1 MQAQATRQKQQAIT
15 SAQSLTCVQTLLR
28 ASLGCITYLRDLLP
42 QDNFSSSY
50 LTSGPSNPGSSF
62 DSLPSSQS
70 SSSGPGGFKIM
81 TVNRGW
87 SAEADKL
94 LDYLEKGIFDA
105 IERQYLKSFIFAI
118 YLDQEDPNNLA
129 EAYTFEF
136 TYVRVPGTDTVVPIM
151 SLGEDMSKMKLHD
164 GVASRD
170 PVVRA
175 IAQSRVPTL
184 ADVKRSLKSM
194 VKQLISAVN
203 QMDKLPNRK
212 FVTFKLFYNPQTP
225 AGYEPPNFAAGD
237 AERDRFVFTTHNP
250 DEAPDKWSIGRLET
264 GFHSLSLE
272 ITSVSS
278 ILPGASSTD
287 ALPFGGTTS
296 SATLL
301 PTTSASRVAEA
312 AAQRIAAHA
321 RRVVWDAEALCRAD
335 SKDVDAEGEPD
346 PDYAEKPAPQDAWAP
361 LGVRDEEGAII
372 DLATART
379 QGIDIDKFAGDAMD
393 VDGGNVP
400 GTLEIVYGGASDSA
414 SQNLAEMATRRSAS
428 HDHTQPLTIST
439 QPLPS
444 VDVAASDSDDSR
456 DSHSERGALGGM
468 GSSPLTSPLPPS
480 SDDEAPTDEILD
492 METQRLPS
500 GRDHNH
506 KHKPEGVE
514 SFLNATASAGKRQ
527 RQHDS
532 IASFSPT
539 PPPAPE
545 DIDSTPTM
553 VASSSHGPADA
564 KKSPTPPEKMD
575 DDDVLT
581 PIPTPTPVK
590 QDEENVDTDPVRC
603 DCGVQQ
609 DDTEAILCDGCGR
622 WHHLWCMGFHSTH
635 DKRIPQR
642 FICFTCALERDENW
656 AIVRLQP
663 WCAELLNKFAQLALF
678 RRAIKLVEEH
688 SPESSKAFTE
698 LIGCEPLVAG
708 QLFKRLEAE
717 GFIALQSDLED
728 IDAKVV
734 KKGKKKARKSIRR
747 TRYVFIHASRR
758 TSRYAS
764 YFAPEPKAEIRVMG
778 MEGVVRPLSLSRSS
792 SALDCFESN
801 YAELDADIRG
811 QVNPPKPPPAPKSR
825 RQAVFEDAQTQAETQ
840 IAPPPTASKRK
851 AVEDEDERD
860 GKKIKISVAA
870 AVDLYD

>member
-70 SSSGPGGFKIM
+70 STSGPGGFKIM

-129 EAYTFEF
+129 EAYTFDF
-136 TYVRVPGTDTVVPIM
+136 TYVRVPGTSTVVPIM

-164 GVASRD
+164 GAASRD

-225 AGYEPPNFAAGD
+225 AGYEPPNFTAGD

-250 DEAPDKWSIGRLET
+250 DEAPDKWSIGKLET

-278 ILPGASSTD
+278 ILPGAFSTD
-287 ALPFGGTTS
+287 GLPFGGTTS
-296 SATLL
+296 TAALL

-312 AAQRIAAHA
+312 AAQRTAAHA

-346 PDYAEKPAPQDAWAP
+346 PDFGDTPGPQDAWAP
-361 LGVRDEEGAII
+361 LGVRDDDGAII
-372 DLATART
+372 DVATART
-379 QGIDIDKFAGDAMD
+379 QGINIDKSAGDVMD
-393 VDGGNVP
+393 VDSNIAS
-400 GTLEIVYGGASDSA
+400 GTLEVVYGGASDSA
-414 SQNLAEMATRRSAS
+414 SQYLAEIAVKRTDSLE
-428 HDHTQPLTIST
+428 HTQPLSIST
-439 QPLPS
+439 QPLQS
-444 VDVAASDSDDSR
+444 ANATASDSEDERDSR
-456 DSHSERGALGGM
+456 SGRSVMGI
-468 GSSPLTSPLPPS
+468 GSSPLTSPLPSS
-480 SDDEAPTDEILD
+480 SDDGTHADDILD
-492 METQRLPS
+492 METQRMPS
-500 GRDHNH
+500 MHDRHH
-506 KHKPEGVE
+506 KKKPESVE
-514 SFLNATASAGKRQ
+514 SFMNATASAPKRQ
-527 RQHDS
+527 QQHDS
-532 IASFSPT
+532 IATFSPT
-539 PPPAPE
+539 PAPLPD
-545 DIDSTPTM
+545 DIDSTPTA
-553 VASSSHGPADA
+553 VASPSRVPPTM
-564 KKSPTPPEKMD
+564 KKTTTSPEKMD
-575 DDDVLT
+575 EDDVIT
-581 PIPTPTPVK
+581 PLPTPSPPK
-590 QDEENVDTDPVRC
+590 KENEGVDTDPVRC
-603 DCGVQQ
+603 DCGVQR
-609 DDTEAILCDGCGR
+609 DDTESIFCDGCSR
-622 WHHLWCMGFHSTH
+622 WHHLWCMGFHSIN

-642 FICFTCALERDENW
+642 FLCFTCALERDDNW

-663 WCAELLNKFAQLALF
+663 WCAELFNKYAQLALF

-688 SPESSKAFTE
+688 NPDSSKAFTE
-698 LIGCEPLVAG
+698 LIGCEALVAG

-728 IDAKVV
+728 IDAKTA

-747 TRYVFIHASRR
+747 TRYVFLHASRKS
-758 TSRYAS
+758 TRYAS
-764 YFAPEPKAEIRVMG
+764 YFHPEPAAEIRVMG
-778 MEGVVRPLSLSRSS
+778 MEGVV
-792 SALDCFESN
+792 
-801 YAELDADIRG
+801 
-811 QVNPPKPPPAPKSR
+811 NPPKPQSKPKSR
-825 RQAVFEDAQTQAETQ
+825 RQAEIDDAQTQAESQ
-840 IAPPPTASKRK
+840 VLPPPTTSKRK